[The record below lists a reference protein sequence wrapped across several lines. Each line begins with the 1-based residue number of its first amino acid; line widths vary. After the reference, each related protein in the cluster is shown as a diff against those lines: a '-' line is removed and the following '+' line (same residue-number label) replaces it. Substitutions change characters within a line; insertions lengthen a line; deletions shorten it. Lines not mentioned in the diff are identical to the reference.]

1 MEEVTGRIST
11 LEGKVS
17 EHDRIFDK
25 GCRKM
30 GRGNKNKIFFGA
42 LIFISLLFLLL
53 LSSSIA
59 YAAELTPPLPGAPTY
74 IDISVEK
81 AHEMV
86 EANPEEIILL
96 DVRTEGEYNAEY
108 IPGAINIPLSDLEN
122 RIDELD
128 SSKVIIVYCK
138 TGSRS
143 RTASETLAQRGFI
156 VYNMEGGI
164 NAWKEEFATSTS
176 TPKPTQIQTPTQTP
190 ASVPAPTPTLSP
202 AVATA
207 TLTPSPAASHVL
219 TPTMSPSP
227 SLTTSPIL
235 EEEKRRIPGFEAHVA
250 IMMLL
255 AVAVILFMLLRMR
268 GE

>member
-1 MEEVTGRIST
+1 MKEPGSNNSMKEVTGRISI

-17 EHDRIFDK
+17 EHDRIFDM

-30 GRGNKNKIFFGA
+30 GKENKNKIFFGA
-42 LIFISLLFLLL
+42 LIFISLPLLLL

-59 YAAELTPPLPGAPTY
+59 YAAELTPPLPGAPNY

-81 AHEMV
+81 AYEMV
-86 EANPEEIILL
+86 EGNLEEIILL

-128 SSKVIIVYCK
+128 SSKAIIVYCQS
-138 TGSRS
+138 GGRS
-143 RTASETLAQRGFI
+143 RAASETLAQRGFI

-164 NAWKEEFATSTS
+164 NAWKEKFATSTS
-176 TPKPTQIQTPTQTP
+176 TPKPTHTP
-190 ASVPAPTPTLSP
+190 APTLSP

-219 TPTMSPSP
+219 TPMPVS
-227 SLTTSPIL
+227 
-235 EEEKRRIPGFEAHVA
+235 EGERRRIPGFEASVA
-250 IMMLL
+250 IMILF
-255 AVAVILFMLLRMR
+255 IFTLFMLLRMR

>member
-86 EANPEEIILL
+86 EGDPEEIILL

-143 RTASETLAQRGFI
+143 GNWE
-156 VYNMEGGI
+156 
-164 NAWKEEFATSTS
+164 
-176 TPKPTQIQTPTQTP
+176 
-190 ASVPAPTPTLSP
+190 
-202 AVATA
+202 
-207 TLTPSPAASHVL
+207 
-219 TPTMSPSP
+219 
-227 SLTTSPIL
+227 
-235 EEEKRRIPGFEAHVA
+235 
-250 IMMLL
+250 
-255 AVAVILFMLLRMR
+255 
-268 GE
+268 

>member
-1 MEEVTGRIST
+1 MKEVTGRISI

-17 EHDRIFDK
+17 EHDRIFDM

-30 GRGNKNKIFFGA
+30 GKENKNKIFFGA
-42 LIFISLLFLLL
+42 LIFISLPLLLL

-59 YAAELTPPLPGAPTY
+59 YAAELTPPLPGAPNY

-81 AHEMV
+81 AYEMV
-86 EANPEEIILL
+86 EGNLEEIILL

-128 SSKVIIVYCK
+128 SSKAIIVYCQS
-138 TGSRS
+138 GGRS
-143 RTASETLAQRGFI
+143 RAASETLAQRGFI

-164 NAWKEEFATSTS
+164 NAWKEKFATSTS
-176 TPKPTQIQTPTQTP
+176 TPKPTHTP
-190 ASVPAPTPTLSP
+190 APTLSP

-219 TPTMSPSP
+219 TPTPVS
-227 SLTTSPIL
+227 
-235 EEEKRRIPGFEAHVA
+235 EGERRRIPGFEASVA
-250 IMMLL
+250 IMILF
-255 AVAVILFMLLRMR
+255 IFTLFMLLRMR